1 MSTME
6 DIQVITSLVAVQVLE
21 VGLNTLIKAESGK
34 GMSHYV
40 FIVYSNAMSLSL
52 LLSYSFFYYRK
63 RPCSPIS
70 TSIICKIFLLGCLR
84 YIHVPSTQLLFG
96 YVVITYLHININYDG
111 LITEICLWQLWITD
125 ISIYWN
131 WIQLPRSCF
140 CYG

>member
-1 MSTME
+1 ME

-63 RPCSPIS
+63 QPCSPIS
-70 TSIICKIFLLGCLR
+70 TSII
-84 YIHVPSTQLLFG
+84 
-96 YVVITYLHININYDG
+96 
-111 LITEICLWQLWITD
+111 
-125 ISIYWN
+125 
-131 WIQLPRSCF
+131 
-140 CYG
+140 